1 MRRLRWRSQPGGGEP
16 GPGSLDSGPLL
27 ADHDGTDGARPA
39 GPAQVPGWLQLAGG
53 WAWRLLILGLVIY
66 LSFRVASAL
75 RLVVLPSVAALLLT
89 ALLRPLTRRL
99 RRAGLPALAA
109 TWCTVLVVVAVL
121 AGVGVLAATQT
132 SADYQALVRELGSS
146 AHDLEKSLAGPP
158 FHLRQASIQQ
168 LANRLLTYLKHH
180 QAAVA
185 GTVLSGGR
193 IFLEFLA
200 GAVLTL
206 FVTFFLLKDGDR
218 IWAWLTGF
226 LAPEG
231 RRRARGAGTAAWQ
244 ALTYYVRGTIAVAAI
259 HAVVIGVTLWILGVP
274 LLAPLV
280 ILVFLAAFVPLVG
293 ILVVG
298 ALAVAVTLGTRG
310 WLAAL
315 ILVAVFIL
323 ENQLESHL
331 LQPLVVGR
339 MVRLH
344 PLAIILVL
352 AVGAAIAG
360 IAGAVVAVPI
370 TAAMVRAGPYLSGRA
385 GPAAPGPAPPGPAPP
400 GPAPPGP
407 APPGPPEPM
416 PSGPPDPAGP
426 AAGQR

>member
-1 MRRLRWRSQPGGGEP
+1 MRRLRWRGQP
-16 GPGSLDSGPLL
+16 GPGGP
-27 ADHDGTDGARPA
+27 DA
-39 GPAQVPGWLQLAGG
+39 GPVNGGPPPADSDGVGWAPAAGPSQVPAWLQLAAG
-53 WAWRLLILGLVIY
+53 WAWRLLVLGIVIY
-66 LSFRVASAL
+66 LAFRVASAL

-89 ALLRPLTRRL
+89 ALLRPLASRL

-121 AGVGVLAATQT
+121 AGAGALAATQT
-132 SADYQALVRELGSS
+132 SADYQALVRELGNT
-146 AHDLEKSLAGPP
+146 AQDLERSLAGPP
-158 FHLRQASIQQ
+158 FHLHQASLQQ
-168 LANRLLTYLKHH
+168 LANRLLAYLKHH
-180 QAAVA
+180 QSAVA

-200 GAVLTL
+200 GLVLTI

-231 RRRARGAGTAAWQ
+231 RRRARGAGAAAWQ

-259 HAVVIGVTLWILGVP
+259 HAVVIGLTLWVLGVP

-370 TAAMVRAGPYLSGRA
+370 TAAVVRAGPYLRGRA
-385 GPAAPGPAPPGPAPP
+385 GPGPPGR
-400 GPAPPGP
+400 G
-407 APPGPPEPM
+407 PPGPP
-416 PSGPPDPAGP
+416 DHAGR